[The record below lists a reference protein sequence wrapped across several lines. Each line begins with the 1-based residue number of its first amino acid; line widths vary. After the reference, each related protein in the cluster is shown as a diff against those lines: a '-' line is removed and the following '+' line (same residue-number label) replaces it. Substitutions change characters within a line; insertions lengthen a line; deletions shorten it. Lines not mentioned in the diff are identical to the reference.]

1 MIDTVWDVY
10 VYEQMQQPFPIR
22 NKRFQKCSQ
31 KFEIK
36 SVHAHYR
43 KKENVAEG
51 GERQNIYKIQK
62 SETALFVCPPST

>member
-1 MIDTVWDVY
+1 MDVY
-10 VYEQMQQPFPIR
+10 VYKQMQQTFPIR

-51 GERQNIYKIQK
+51 GERQNTHKIQK
-62 SETALFVCPPST
+62 PETALLFCPPFT